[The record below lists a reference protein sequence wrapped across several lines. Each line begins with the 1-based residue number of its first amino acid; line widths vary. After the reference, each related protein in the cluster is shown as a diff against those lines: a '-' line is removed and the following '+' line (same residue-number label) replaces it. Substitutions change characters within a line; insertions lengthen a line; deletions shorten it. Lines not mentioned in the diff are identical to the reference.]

1 MAYINEKIF
10 KAKYALDDN
19 ETFEMMCRRV
29 ADNEEQFLAIKNKE
43 IMPAGRH
50 LAAKGSP
57 FNKTLFNCYALSHQ
71 NIPDKGIDSRE
82 SISMHESRSDNLASR
97 GGGIGTNWTSLRPIN
112 TLISSNGGGSSG
124 TVSFIRR
131 YSFGQSIVTQGGS
144 RRGANMACLMINH
157 PEIEKFIDAKQDLN
171 ELNNVN
177 ISVMINNE
185 FMNAVKNDQYIDL
198 YFPDFEKNKQEY
210 NNNWD
215 GNLFETN
222 LDIKVYKTIKAKD
235 LWNHICTN
243 AWKTGEPGILFYD
256 NINNVSNYRDIEKVK
271 NVNPC
276 GEQTL
281 PEDSSC
287 NLLSINLL
295 EHVLFGN
302 RNSGVNVNKLD
313 MSIKKAIDYLD
324 KAIDIENYTDKLIE
338 KNQKYYRQIG
348 LGIMGF
354 ADMLIMLGIK
364 YGSEDSFMFTE
375 GLAQFILDRAYY
387 WSAMRSK
394 EYGKAPIWQEHG
406 MNDHYINLCSK
417 ETQEIVRKYGLRN
430 SAVLSIA
437 PTGSISM
444 MCGVNG
450 GIEPYFAFRYERDD
464 VLGKR
469 IIEED
474 IVNNAPNTECLVTAQ
489 EVTPEQHVKMQA
501 IWQKYVDS
509 SISKT
514 INLPSTA
521 TVEDVQ
527 NAYMLAWELGCKGTT
542 VYRDGCRMGV
552 LNHIKDDVSD
562 DVTDIRNIFKEY
574 GNRVI
579 PIGVKPPKSSYMKKK
594 KVKTNNGKKFY
605 FMTGY
610 LEKTF
615 ETPFELFITTN
626 CHEKNDV
633 VESIIDKMRYLL
645 IDKGVDEDIVV
656 SLRDKAKKSSQN
668 NIDRIARLISM
679 ALRHNLKIDDIV
691 CVLDEYT
698 ESISSLIYHI
708 KKHLESLIPDN
719 TIVESE
725 KCPECGSDIIYVS
738 GCKQCSDSACGWS
751 KC

>member
-1 MAYINEKIF
+1 MKKIF

-50 LAAKGSP
+50 LTAKGSP

-276 GEQTL
+276 
-281 PEDSSC
+281 
-287 NLLSINLL
+287 
-295 EHVLFGN
+295 
-302 RNSGVNVNKLD
+302 K
-313 MSIKKAIDYLD
+313 
-324 KAIDIENYTDKLIE
+324 
-338 KNQKYYRQIG
+338 
-348 LGIMGF
+348 
-354 ADMLIMLGIK
+354 
-364 YGSEDSFMFTE
+364 
-375 GLAQFILDRAYY
+375 
-387 WSAMRSK
+387 
-394 EYGKAPIWQEHG
+394 
-406 MNDHYINLCSK
+406 
-417 ETQEIVRKYGLRN
+417 
-430 SAVLSIA
+430 
-437 PTGSISM
+437 
-444 MCGVNG
+444 
-450 GIEPYFAFRYERDD
+450 
-464 VLGKR
+464 
-469 IIEED
+469 
-474 IVNNAPNTECLVTAQ
+474 
-489 EVTPEQHVKMQA
+489 
-501 IWQKYVDS
+501 
-509 SISKT
+509 
-514 INLPSTA
+514 
-521 TVEDVQ
+521 
-527 NAYMLAWELGCKGTT
+527 
-542 VYRDGCRMGV
+542 
-552 LNHIKDDVSD
+552 
-562 DVTDIRNIFKEY
+562 
-574 GNRVI
+574 
-579 PIGVKPPKSSYMKKK
+579 
-594 KVKTNNGKKFY
+594 
-605 FMTGY
+605 
-610 LEKTF
+610 
-615 ETPFELFITTN
+615 
-626 CHEKNDV
+626 
-633 VESIIDKMRYLL
+633 
-645 IDKGVDEDIVV
+645 
-656 SLRDKAKKSSQN
+656 
-668 NIDRIARLISM
+668 
-679 ALRHNLKIDDIV
+679 
-691 CVLDEYT
+691 
-698 ESISSLIYHI
+698 
-708 KKHLESLIPDN
+708 
-719 TIVESE
+719 
-725 KCPECGSDIIYVS
+725 
-738 GCKQCSDSACGWS
+738 
-751 KC
+751 